1 METTLNSPEEQE
13 LTEIISSYSISE
25 TEVTTIPEYFSTSLD
40 DILETEVTTV
50 FVPPTGDYELLQSV
64 KSIDYNLSLLTGLS
78 IVMIVVLLCSVI
90 IKTFFR

>member
-13 LTEIISSYSISE
+13 FTENISSYSISE
-25 TEVTTIPEYFSTSLD
+25 TEVTTISEFLSTSLD
-40 DILETEVTTV
+40 DIPETEVTTV
-50 FVPPTGDYELLQSV
+50 SVPPTGDYELLQSV
-64 KSIDYNLSLLTGLS
+64 KSIDYNLSVLTGLS

>member
-40 DILETEVTTV
+40 DILETEVTSV
-50 FVPPTGDYELLQSV
+50 SAPPTGDYELLQSV
-64 KSIDYNLSLLTGLS
+64 KSIDYNLSILTGLS